1 MGEQIPV
8 FCEIKT
14 GDSLLKQNISSSE
27 LVQKFNVFDNTK
39 QENHSKYLLSQF
51 LLAQDALMF
60 KNTMKHSYLIGKAK
74 FQSQIDKLIKLA
86 NEVIEQTEDFRKG
99 HTLLLNSPAIEEP
112 HTFIVKLFD
121 EGYFREFSKVIF
133 ESDRMPTIHKE
144 NLLGILIGIQSDE
157 P

>member
-86 NEVIEQTEDFRKG
+86 NEVI
-99 HTLLLNSPAIEEP
+99 S
-112 HTFIVKLFD
+112 
-121 EGYFREFSKVIF
+121 
-133 ESDRMPTIHKE
+133 
-144 NLLGILIGIQSDE
+144 
-157 P
+157 